1 MNLEKI
7 KNLKILVIGDVML
20 DHYIIGKVSRISPEA
35 PVQVVNVSQDLY
47 VPGGAG
53 NVAFNIAGLGLKTF
67 LIGQIGTD
75 DAGERL
81 KQLFQDKEI
90 NMIPLDHGSTVQT
103 ITKSRV
109 TTERQQICRIDR
121 ELEAANYHL
130 SPKAIDSI
138 AEYIGDYDAVI
149 ISDYS
154 KGLVEDKLIQKLIGV
169 DQGILKKPLMAIDP
183 KPRRKLNIANFDLM
197 TPNLVEAREL
207 AGIHGTDTAEGLDAL
222 CDIIYKKFKPKYL
235 VITLGSEGMCLCQEG
250 RVIGIIETEAQ
261 EVFDVSG
268 AGDTVVATLTVALT
282 LGYTFEESARLANKA
297 AGIVVSRM
305 GTSHITLEEFL
316 RISETTKSYK

>member
-1 MNLEKI
+1 MDLAKL

-35 PVQVVNVSQDLY
+35 PVQVVNVSEDLY

-53 NVAFNIAGLGLKTF
+53 NVAFNISGLGPKTA
-67 LIGQIGTD
+67 LIGQIGAD
-75 DAGERL
+75 ESGERL
-81 KQLFQDKEI
+81 QRLFQEKAIEL
-90 NMIPLDHGSTVQT
+90 IPLEDTEDVQT
-103 ITKSRV
+103 IVKSRV

-121 ELEAANYHL
+121 EQEADNYHL
-130 SPKAIDSI
+130 SKETIDFI
-138 AEYIGDYDAVI
+138 CKCIGEYDAVI

-154 KGLVEDKLIQKLIGV
+154 KGLVDDQLIQHLIGSAKT
-169 DQGILKKPLMAIDP
+169 IAKKPLMVIDP

-197 TPNLVEAREL
+197 TPNLIEAKEL
-207 AGIHGTDTAEGLDAL
+207 AGIHESDTSEGLASL
-222 CDIIYKKFKPKYL
+222 CETIYEKYQPKYL

-250 RVIGIIETEAQ
+250 RIIGIIETEAQ

-268 AGDTVVATLTVALT
+268 AGDTVVSTLTVALS
-282 LGYTFEESARLANKA
+282 LGYSFEESARLANKA

-305 GTSHITLEEFL
+305 GTSHISA
-316 RISETTKSYK
+316 SELFKA

>member
-1 MNLEKI
+1 MDTAKLKS
-7 KNLKILVIGDVML
+7 LKILVIGDVML

-53 NVAFNIAGLGLKTF
+53 NVAFNISGLGPKTA
-67 LIGQIGTD
+67 LIGQIGMD
-75 DAGERL
+75 ESGYRL
-81 KQLFQDKEI
+81 KQLFQEKAIDL
-90 NMIPLDHGSTVQT
+90 IPIEDTKKVQT
-103 ITKSRV
+103 IVKSRV

-121 ELEAANYHL
+121 EQEATNYHL
-130 SPKAIDSI
+130 SKESIDSI
-138 AEYIGDYDAVI
+138 GKSIGEYDAVI
-149 ISDYS
+149 VSDYA
-154 KGLVEDKLIQKLIGV
+154 KGLVDDRLIQYLISSAKTAS
-169 DQGILKKPLMAIDP
+169 KKPLMVIDP

-197 TPNLVEAREL
+197 TPNLIEAKEL
-207 AGIHGTDTAEGLDAL
+207 AGIHESDTIEGLANL
-222 CDIIYKKFKPKYL
+222 SETIYEKYQPKYL

-250 RVIGIIETEAQ
+250 KIIGIIETEAQ

-268 AGDTVVATLTVALT
+268 AGDTVVSTLTVALS

-305 GTSHITLEEFL
+305 GTSHISA
-316 RISETTKSYK
+316 SELF

>member
-1 MNLEKI
+1 MDTAKL

-53 NVAFNIAGLGLKTF
+53 NVAFNISGLGPKTA
-67 LIGQIGTD
+67 LIGQIGVD
-75 DAGERL
+75 ESGHRL
-81 KQLFQDKEI
+81 KQLFQEKAIDL
-90 NMIPLDHGSTVQT
+90 IPLEDTKKVQT
-103 ITKSRV
+103 IVKSRV

-121 ELEAANYHL
+121 EQEATNYHL
-130 SPKAIDSI
+130 SKKSIDSI
-138 AEYIGDYDAVI
+138 GKSIEEYDAVI
-149 ISDYS
+149 VSDYA
-154 KGLVEDKLIQKLIGV
+154 KGLVDDRLIQYLISSTKTAS
-169 DQGILKKPLMAIDP
+169 KKPLMVIDP

-197 TPNLVEAREL
+197 TPNLIEAKEL
-207 AGIHGTDTAEGLDAL
+207 AGIHESDTIEGLVNL
-222 CDIIYKKFKPKYL
+222 SETIYEKYQPKYL

-250 RVIGIIETEAQ
+250 KIIGIIETEAQ

-268 AGDTVVATLTVALT
+268 AGDTVVSTLTVALS

-305 GTSHITLEEFL
+305 GTSHI
-316 RISETTKSYK
+316 RASELF

>member
-1 MNLEKI
+1 MDTAKL

-53 NVAFNIAGLGLKTF
+53 NVAFNISGLGPKTA
-67 LIGQIGTD
+67 LIGQIGED
-75 DAGERL
+75 ESGYRL
-81 KQLFQDKEI
+81 KELFQEKAI
-90 NMIPLDHGSTVQT
+90 GLIPLEDTKKVQT
-103 ITKSRV
+103 IVKSRV

-121 ELEAANYHL
+121 EQEATNYHL
-130 SPKAIDSI
+130 SKESIDSI
-138 AEYIGDYDAVI
+138 GKSIEEFDAVI
-149 ISDYS
+149 VSDYA
-154 KGLVEDKLIQKLIGV
+154 KGLVDDRLIQYLISSAKTAS
-169 DQGILKKPLMAIDP
+169 KKPLMVIDP

-197 TPNLVEAREL
+197 TPNLIEAKEL
-207 AGIHGTDTAEGLDAL
+207 AGIHESDTIEGLANL
-222 CDIIYKKFKPKYL
+222 SETIYEKYQPKYL

-250 RVIGIIETEAQ
+250 KIIGIIETEAQ

-268 AGDTVVATLTVALT
+268 AGDTVVSTLTVALS

-305 GTSHITLEEFL
+305 GTSHISA
-316 RISETTKSYK
+316 SELF